1 MWLSKKREQEVN
13 QHRNR
18 SEGIV
23 SGKTP
28 FAISEAYRTIRTNI
42 IFSLPG
48 ETEEKCKVILF
59 TSAVPREGKSTTCT
73 NVAITF
79 AMTGQRVVVVDADL
93 RKPRLDECL
102 GVKTGVGLSEY
113 LVGMNELD
121 EVIVP
126 IEEHKIDFI
135 PSGSIPPNPSE
146 LLGFASMK
154 KLIKRL
160 RERYDYVF
168 IDMPPVTVVTDVSLV
183 SKYAD
188 GVLLVAREKYTK
200 HDMIQ
205 AAIGALDF
213 AKAKVLGIII
223 NDVHV
228 SKIMGKHGGYYGR
241 YGYGYGYGYSYS
253 YGYGHRYGHRYGY
266 GYGYGYGYEDSV
278 KKKRRKDDKPLLV
291 VATEEKKEDSEK

>member
-1 MWLSKKREQEVN
+1 MWFSKKREQEVN
-13 QHRNR
+13 AHRNR
-18 SEGIV
+18 NEGV
-23 SGKTP
+23 VTEQSP
-28 FAISEAYRTIRTNI
+28 FAVSEAYRTIRTNI
-42 IFSLPG
+42 MFSLPS

-93 RKPRLDECL
+93 RKPRLDECF
-102 GVKTGVGLSEY
+102 GMETGVGLSEY
-113 LVGMNELD
+113 LVGINELD

-126 IEEHKIDFI
+126 IEKYKIDFI

-146 LLGFASMK
+146 LLGFSSMK

-188 GVLLVAREKYTK
+188 GVLLVTREKYTK
-200 HDMIQ
+200 HDMIR
-205 AAIGALDF
+205 ASISALEF

-228 SKIMGKHGGYYGR
+228 SKILGKHGKHHGR
-241 YGYGYGYGYSYS
+241 YGYGYGYGYSY
-253 YGYGHRYGHRYGY
+253 GY
-266 GYGYGYGYEDSV
+266 GYGNYSYGHGYSDNKSKN
-278 KKKRRKDDKPLLV
+278 KKKENGTILMPV
-291 VATEEKKEDSEK
+291 EEKEKKTVKNDN